1 MRTTR
6 LLLILL
12 GLVLSAGSR
21 LAAADPAKP
30 DLVLRAVVT
39 RADYQTYREV
49 PFTVP
54 AGVTRITVEF
64 SYTTKEQHTTID
76 IGLFDGER
84 FRGWS
89 GGNKSTFTVSEAD
102 ATPSYLPGP
111 IRPGLWKLIL
121 GIPNIRE
128 GVRSEFQAKIYWGR
142 AGQVMLVSSFS
153 AVPVKTESDWYR
165 GDLHLHTGH
174 SDGSCKNQSGREVPC
189 PVFKT
194 VEAAASRG
202 LDFIAITDHNTISHY
217 NSLRELQPYFDRLL
231 LLYRLT

>member
-6 LLLILL
+6 FLLILL
-12 GLVLSAGSR
+12 GPLSGASR

-30 DLVLRAVVT
+30 DLVLQAVVT

-49 PFTVP
+49 PFAVP
-54 AGVTRITVEF
+54 AGVTRVTVEF

-89 GGNKSTFTVSEAD
+89 GGSKATFTVSEAD

-128 GVRSEFQAKIYWGR
+128 GVRSEFQAKIYFGR
-142 AGQVMLVSSFS
+142 AS
-153 AVPVKTESDWYR
+153 
-165 GDLHLHTGH
+165 
-174 SDGSCKNQSGREVPC
+174 
-189 PVFKT
+189 
-194 VEAAASRG
+194 
-202 LDFIAITDHNTISHY
+202 
-217 NSLRELQPYFDRLL
+217 
-231 LLYRLT
+231 